1 LMFGLRESR
10 IPVPTA
16 LPALGSLGHYQLL
29 ERVGTGGFGCV
40 YRAWDP
46 QLSRFVAIK
55 TCDVGAEE
63 VRERFARE
71 ARLAASL
78 SHPNIVSIFDF
89 RRDGGV
95 LFLVQEFLEGEDLD
109 EKIRRGQPGELVQ
122 KLRILDE
129 ISAGLAHAHARG
141 VVHRDIKPGNVRILE
156 TGTAKIL
163 DFGIARAVNED
174 LGITRPG
181 QMIGSAGYMAPEQIE
196 GGPIDHRT
204 DLFGLGV
211 LAYEL
216 LSGCRAFTAESL
228 SGLFDAILHDEPEPL
243 SLLTDAPPL
252 LDELVR
258 DAMAKELTARPASA
272 VEFRTRLARIAASQA
287 RPAPAVA
294 RRPATRRL
302 RSLLA
307 LG

>member
-1 LMFGLRESR
+1 MFGLGQSR
-10 IPVPTA
+10 ISAPTA
-16 LPALGSLGHYQLL
+16 LPALGALGHYRLL
-29 ERVGTGGFGCV
+29 ERVGSGGFGCV

-46 QLSRFVAIK
+46 KLSRFVAIK

-71 ARLAASL
+71 ARIAGSL

-89 RRDGGV
+89 ELHGSV

-109 EKIRRGQPGELVQ
+109 QKILHGQPRELAE

-163 DFGIARAVNED
+163 DFGIAKALNED

-181 QMIGSAGYMAPEQIE
+181 LMIGSAGYMAPEQIE

-243 SLLTDAPPL
+243 SLLADAPPL

-258 DAMAKELTARPASA
+258 DAMAKELTARPAS
-272 VEFRTRLARIAASQA
+272 VMEFRARLAHIAASVA
-287 RPAPAVA
+287 RPGPAI
-294 RRPATRRL
+294 RRPGRRRL
-302 RSLLA
+302 GSLLA
-307 LG
+307 FG